1 VANVGWGDG
10 VFAGETIDERIKS
23 WGGGRRWAVGARGSR
38 ADGYGGNGLMSA
50 CVRRRGDA
58 TGGVGPAARGSKC
71 AKNLGVFHRGF
82 QSFLCGLELRPCL
95 VVMQIQNIFS
105 FTHHIESLNACMKH

>member
-38 ADGYGGNGLMSA
+38 ADGY
-50 CVRRRGDA
+50 VRG
-58 TGGVGPAARGSKC
+58 
-71 AKNLGVFHRGF
+71 
-82 QSFLCGLELRPCL
+82 
-95 VVMQIQNIFS
+95 
-105 FTHHIESLNACMKH
+105 

>member
-1 VANVGWGDG
+1 MANVGWGDG

-71 AKNLGVFHRGF
+71 AKNLGVLELTWKADVCFPSYIVANLLVWNLPGRSML
-82 QSFLCGLELRPCL
+82 SFL
-95 VVMQIQNIFS
+95 
-105 FTHHIESLNACMKH
+105 